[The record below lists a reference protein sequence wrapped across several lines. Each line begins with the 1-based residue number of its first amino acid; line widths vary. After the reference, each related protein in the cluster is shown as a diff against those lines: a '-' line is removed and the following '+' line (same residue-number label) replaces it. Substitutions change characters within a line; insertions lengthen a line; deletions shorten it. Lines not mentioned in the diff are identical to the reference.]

1 MDGVES
7 DPELVADLRAI
18 DQGAVPHWHGLR
30 PDMHAVGVVSNG
42 DDEPHGK
49 KVHVLFSKERTGL
62 AASRNDAVDFIS
74 LLEKKH
80 EEAGL
85 KSKHEDLL
93 LLLLQPGAELVS
105 HNWLGAVT
113 PALIVPPPLLSAR
126 HEEGEDASVAMKL
139 ANAVSFAV
147 EGKLQ
152 KATSFDYSFQ
162 SILTDPSA
170 KDMAM
175 GNGMSFPTPVLAG
188 AATAMRLDT
197 YKDLPSQDESLT
209 EDWPVHLDLSLNLWL
224 CADGIDVLTEVAVKE
239 PARELASP
247 LTPKE
252 AARFAA
258 AWMTS
263 DSESAAFEVASQA
276 HPEMTRLEWDMM
288 VAHAKTSQ
296 NFAVGLQSKCRPFS
310 WYAREINTNLIAP
323 EPKKEEEKPR
333 EENNIK
339 ADATKGKPPKKEEP
353 VKEEVKKVDSKQ
365 PPQDKKDSAP
375 KKQVDEEKPHEE
387 PLPLPKIA
395 ERDEKQ
401 NLVKDAPPPGKGLK
415 LPSKPLDHVRLDILS
430 TAKAIDLKY
439 VNVTGG
445 FKDHPHMGARDENG
459 KWGYIHDE
467 KALRKNPPKFEY
479 PDLKKACAN
488 HDANYKMLTEK
499 VFVDLEANEAAIK
512 SGKKREKLFCLV
524 YTTSNAHDRIPYIL
538 QTWGPKCDG
547 FMVGSNKTD
556 ASVHAVDIPHE
567 GPEEYNNIWQKVRS
581 MWSYIYDNYYDS
593 YDWFHIGGDDLY
605 LLVENLRLYLESE
618 EIKVAGNG
626 GYYLPNGDETEQT
639 PLFLG
644 RRFAYQGD
652 MNEIFISG
660 GSGCTMNK
668 AALKALVV
676 NGLPNYFPHAHTFS
690 EDTRVAAIFKKMGIL
705 PYETKDEA
713 GEERYLPFM
722 VSGRQGLVIIVFLHL
737 FSLTLRC
744 YFATKAWSPLQ
755 LRTAKRSIKRL
766 VHKVFN

>member
-30 PDMHAVGVVSNG
+30 PDLHAAGVVSNG

-49 KVHVLFSKERTGL
+49 KVHVLFSKERMGL

-85 KSKHEDLL
+85 KSKHEDLI

-113 PALIVPPPLLSAR
+113 PALIVPPPLLSQK
-126 HEEGEDASVAMKL
+126 HEQGEDASVAMKL
-139 ANAVSFAV
+139 SNAVSFAV

-152 KATSFDYSFQ
+152 KATSFDYSFKP
-162 SILTDPSA
+162 ILTDPSA
-170 KDMAM
+170 KDMAL
-175 GNGMSFPTPVLAG
+175 GNGMSFPTPVLTG

-197 YKDLPSQDESLT
+197 YKDLPSQDESLS
-209 EDWPVHLDLSLNLWL
+209 EDWSVNLDLSLNLWL
-224 CADGIDVLTEVAVKE
+224 CADGIDVLTDVSVKALE
-239 PARELASP
+239 RKLASP
-247 LTPKE
+247 VTPQE

-263 DSESAAFEVASQA
+263 DSETAAFDVASQT

-288 VAHAKTSQ
+288 LAHAKTSQ

-310 WYAREINTNLIAP
+310 WYAREINTNLVAP
-323 EPKKEEEKPR
+323 EPKKEEEKP
-333 EENNIK
+333 K
-339 ADATKGKPPKKEEP
+339 DK
-353 VKEEVKKVDSKQ
+353 EVKKVEVEKVE
-365 PPQDKKDSAP
+365 PPEEKKPAKEEAKKAKTEDAPKEKKDGAP
-375 KKQVDEEKPHEE
+375 VKQVDEEKPHEE
-387 PLPLPKIA
+387 PLPLPEA
-395 ERDEKQ
+395 VERDSEE
-401 NLVKDAPPPGKGLK
+401 NPMKDAPPPGKELK
-415 LPSKPLDHVRLDILS
+415 LPSKPLDQVRLDILS
-430 TAKAIDLKY
+430 TAKPIDLKY

-459 KWGYIHDE
+459 NWGYIHHE
-467 KALRKNPPKFEY
+467 KALRNNPPKFEY
-479 PDLKKACAN
+479 PYLKKACDN
-488 HDANYKMLTEK
+488 HDKTYKMLTEK

-512 SGKKREKLFCLV
+512 SGKKRDQIFCFV
-524 YTTSNAHDRIPYIL
+524 YTTSNTHDRIPYIL

-556 ASVHAVDIPHE
+556 ASVHSVDIPHE

-618 EIKVAGNG
+618 EIKVAANG
-626 GYYLPNGDETEQT
+626 GTYLPNGDETEQT

-644 RRFAYQGD
+644 RRFAYLGD
-652 MNEIFISG
+652 MNDIFISG
-660 GSGCTMNK
+660 GSGYTMNK

-690 EDTRVAAIFKKMGIL
+690 EDTRVAEIFKKMGIF

-713 GEERYLPFM
+713 GEERYMPFM
-722 VSGRQGLVIIVFLHL
+722 VSGMQGLSHCVCLFLIAIFVL
-737 FSLTLRC
+737 SFSHQ
-744 YFATKAWSPLQ
+744 AWSPLQ
-755 LRTAKRSIKRL
+755 LPTAKRSKERL
-766 VHKVFN
+766 VCNVFH